1 MHACMVGGYYDHQP
15 DPCHCNARLI
25 LNTRFGL
32 IRAAPIELLRRS
44 PVFGIAG
51 VKEKKEDMD
60 EDLYRRR
67 RSPGQCNY
75 SRTTQVAGRKQ
86 KRSAPTRPDPPR
98 ARQLANPA
106 AAGVTWMTPDG
117 FISSDCD
124 VRYEY

>member
-1 MHACMVGGYYDHQP
+1 M
-15 DPCHCNARLI
+15 
-25 LNTRFGL
+25 
-32 IRAAPIELLRRS
+32 
-44 PVFGIAG
+44 FGIAG
-51 VKEKKEDMD
+51 KKGKRKIWMRIYIGE
-60 EDLYRRR
+60 EEAQ
-67 RSPGQCNY
+67 GNY

-124 VRYEY
+124 VRYE